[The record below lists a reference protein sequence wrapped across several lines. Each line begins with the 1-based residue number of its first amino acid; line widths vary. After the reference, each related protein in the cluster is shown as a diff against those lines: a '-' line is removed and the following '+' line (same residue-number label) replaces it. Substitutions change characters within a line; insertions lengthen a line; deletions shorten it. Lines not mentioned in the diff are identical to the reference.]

1 MSSVMTLY
9 FNTSQKPQKKKMA
22 NLEVTEKVGYIKRD
36 KNSNARFISF
46 FIIFVKFKDY
56 PKAKRRKLLD

>member
-1 MSSVMTLY
+1 M
-9 FNTSQKPQKKKMA
+9 
-22 NLEVTEKVGYIKRD
+22 EVTEKVGYIKRD